1 MLKAIKLIDLNLFI
15 KESQI
20 ISERILDKAM
30 KERKISLAKKVQK
43 SFDVPLE
50 QAAKMLFY
58 PNYAINVKLCLNAY
72 KESNKVYLAKKPS
85 FFKCLFRKFEKA
97 RIVISQGKTSIDNK
111 ILDDTSL
118 KEIWLIL

>member
-1 MLKAIKLIDLNLFI
+1 
-15 KESQI
+15 
-20 ISERILDKAM
+20 
-30 KERKISLAKKVQK
+30 
-43 SFDVPLE
+43 
-50 QAAKMLFY
+50 MLFY
-58 PNYAINVKLCLNAY
+58 PNYAINVKLCLNTY

-97 RIVISQGKTSIDNK
+97 RIVISQGKTSIDDK